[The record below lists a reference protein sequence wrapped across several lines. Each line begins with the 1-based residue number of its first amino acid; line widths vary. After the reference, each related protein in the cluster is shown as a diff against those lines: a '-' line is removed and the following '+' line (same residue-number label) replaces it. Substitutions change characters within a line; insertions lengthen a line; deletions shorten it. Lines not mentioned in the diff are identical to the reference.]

1 MHSVLHRIILFT
13 VCASWLGA
21 QTGFRSDSR
30 LVLVNAGVFDDRQR
44 FQTGLRPDNFELFDD
59 GAAVTLQSVSIEDV
73 PLSTVILLDASRSM
87 GRSLELAKAALGRY
101 LERSRYGDEYC
112 LMVFNDRVPPACQF
126 RRDTAWA
133 KVRISDLS
141 PGRGT
146 ALYDAI
152 LAGLAMTR
160 HAHNRRRALLIL
172 SDGLENSSAHVWN
185 ELRRAVEETT
195 AVLYAVT
202 LPPWRGRD
210 EWHALRLRQLIEETG
225 GYVVTVDHPREM
237 GAALERIE
245 VRLQYVLTFVPPPGA
260 ESKPR
265 HSLRLR
271 LRGEPAKGLRVYW
284 RHFYSVPAL

>member
-1 MHSVLHRIILFT
+1 MHSVLHRIILLA

-21 QTGFRSDSR
+21 QTGFRSESR

-44 FQTGLRPDNFELFDD
+44 FRTDLRPENFELLHD
-59 GAAVTLQSVSIEDV
+59 GAAVNLQSVAIEDV

-112 LMVFNDRVPPACQF
+112 LMFFTDRVPPACEF

-133 KVRISDLS
+133 KIRVSDLS

-146 ALYDAI
+146 ALYDAL
-152 LAGLAMTR
+152 LAGLEMTKR
-160 HAHNRRRALLIL
+160 AHNRRRAVLIL

-185 ELRRAVEETT
+185 EIRRAVEETT
-195 AVLYAVT
+195 AVIYAVT

-210 EWHALRLRQLIEETG
+210 EWHALRLRQLVEETG
-225 GYVVTVDHPREM
+225 GRIVTVDHPREM
-237 GAALERIE
+237 GAALERLE
-245 VRLQYVLTFVPPPGA
+245 VRLQYVLTFVPPPGV
-260 ESKPR
+260 ESRPR
-265 HSLRLR
+265 HTLRLR
-271 LRGEPAKGLRVYW
+271 LRGQPAKGLRVYW
-284 RHFYSVPAL
+284 RHYYSVPVL